1 MNVTTIQYA
10 VADGVAT
17 ITLNRPE
24 AATRS
29 TARCARS

>member
-1 MNVTTIQYA
+1 MNFTTIQYA
-10 VADGVAT
+10 VADGVVT

-29 TARCARS
+29 IVRCARS